1 MRPGIAA
8 RTLKSSTAMDR
19 RKRRPG
25 RILAPIAIL
34 IALGALFF
42 VVTGSEVEQAEKGKN
57 TDLSGETTTGKRGGR
72 RRRGGSGRLPSRVY
86 VVKSGDSPQGI
97 ADKVGVPIEKLR
109 RLNPDAL
116 GDAQTLVVGARIK
129 LR

>member
-1 MRPGIAA
+1 
-8 RTLKSSTAMDR
+8 MDR

-86 VVKSGDSPQGI
+86 VVKPGDSPQGI